1 MKKKFTYEYETATEL
16 IVKSLL
22 GKSFASAR
30 DFQYLIDTLI
40 QAAYEK
46 TKGKVFK

>member
-1 MKKKFTYEYETATEL
+1 MKKRFTYEYGAATEL
-16 IVKSLL
+16 IIKSLL

-30 DFQYLIDTLI
+30 DFQQLFDLLI

-46 TKGKVFK
+46 NKGKALR